1 MQARTW
7 MAISAALALAAE
19 ASAQGYRD
27 LEGPSYREL
36 QITRN
41 RPRPYVSGLIVRGG
55 LGGVMADEED
65 QTVGR
70 EDSMFADGFA
80 YFRAERVTAYEF
92 GLEAYAGRDGAVLSM
107 QQDNMG

>member
-1 MQARTW
+1 MQPRTW
-7 MAISAALALAAE
+7 MSVSAALVLASL

-55 LGGVMADEED
+55 LGGVMADDED
-65 QTVGR
+65 PSVGR
-70 EDSMFADGFA
+70 EESMFADGFA
-80 YFRAERVTAYEF
+80 YFRAERVVQRLLETAC
-92 GLEAYAGRDGAVLSM
+92 GHGKP
-107 QQDNMG
+107 